1 MPATTTT
8 LDCLYPVES
17 IIDYTES
24 DGITINLILTE
35 QCNFACD
42 HCFFGCS
49 PQGKKGYMSNDIL
62 EQVIRFVQDCR
73 DDFPE
78 YPCITINLIGGEP
91 TLNLKEFRRCF
102 EYILNRQ
109 STQGNFDIEMTTN
122 GWWLHPKHEKSL
134 IEFLR
139 IVDQAVPGDGTCDG
153 RYGIF
158 RVRISDT
165 EYHNQFRVDGDSIK
179 RRFDTLFGNSE
190 DGYMDNNP
198 FVQYTSTCTE
208 CGHERTYWCEGDA
221 CEDENCDGTYESDEQ
236 VIVAF
241 TRPDKDYGWIY
252 VDTWG
257 GDQFI
262 VPSHPERGQFG
273 TNDRGARGGCGH
285 HMVVTFKP
293 DGSSF
298 DGCCRG
304 SNMPFG
310 SVYDHPLVLLGLQNS
325 YLQQERPSC
334 RECHKRAKEWRRSDE
349 YSQARAYYE
358 QEVVNLQE
366 GAYTLCQD

>member
-8 LDCLYPVES
+8 PDGLYPVES
-17 IIDYTES
+17 IIDYIEYER
-24 DGITINLILTE
+24 ITINLMLTE

-42 HCFFGCS
+42 HCFFGCG

-62 EQVIRFVQDCR
+62 EQVIRFAQECR
-73 DDFPE
+73 NDFPE
-78 YPCITINLIGGEP
+78 RTYLTINLIGGEP

-102 EYILNRQ
+102 EYILSRQ
-109 STQGNFDIEMTTN
+109 GVYANFDIEMTTN

-139 IVDQAVPGDGTCDG
+139 IVDQAVPNDGTCDG
-153 RYGIF
+153 RYGTF

-165 EYHNQFRVDGDSIK
+165 EYHNDFRVNGNSVK
-179 RRFDTLFGNSE
+179 RRFDALFGE
-190 DGYMDNNP
+190 DWYADDNP
-198 FVQYTSTCTE
+198 FVKCTSTCTE
-208 CGHERTYWCEGDA
+208 CGHELPYWCDGDT
-221 CEDENCDGTYESDEQ
+221 CENENCDGTYESDEE
-236 VIVAF
+236 VIVEF
-241 TRPDKDYGWIY
+241 TRPDKYDGWIY

-257 GDQFI
+257 GNQFVI
-262 VPSHPERGQFG
+262 PSHPERGQFG
-273 TNDRGARGGCGH
+273 TNDHGERGLCGH

-325 YLQQERPSC
+325 YLKQERPSC
-334 RECHKRAKEWRRSDE
+334 RECHDRAKEWSTSKA

-358 QEVVNLQE
+358 QEVVNLKE
-366 GAYTLCQD
+366 GAYTPCQD